1 MQFNERAK
9 ERRPNTQEM
18 FDTDYRLIAEFSES
32 SDTENNFDAT
42 QPKVDQELNS
52 EASWRSTRQK
62 KQPDFYGKEMSDVSK
77 IAHSPT
83 SYQEATEG
91 PNKKHW
97 EAAMKTEMMSLN
109 KKHVWD
115 LVKLPANKKTV
126 GSKWVFKV
134 KTGEDGSVQRYKARL
149 VAQGF
154 KQKYGAD
161 FDKTFCPV
169 VQQES
174 LHLLMALSVQHGLVL
189 HQVDLTTAFLNEEVY
204 MQQPQGFVCQGKKE
218 LACKRKKS
226 IYGLKQSP
234 HCWNSTLDTYL
245 KKLGFI
251 QTASDPCIYY
261 QKIGSDIVY
270 IGVHVDDIVLAGK
283 DERQFPKI
291 KDDFR
296 KGLTS
301 KT

>member
-1 MQFNERAK
+1 
-9 ERRPNTQEM
+9 
-18 FDTDYRLIAEFSES
+18 
-32 SDTENNFDAT
+32 
-42 QPKVDQELNS
+42 
-52 EASWRSTRQK
+52 
-62 KQPDFYGKEMSDVSK
+62 MSNVSK

-189 HQVDLTTAFLNEEVY
+189 HQVDLTKAFLNGKLMKKCICNNRKVLCVRERRSWHASARRASMALNNHPVVGT
-204 MQQPQGFVCQGKKE
+204 QP
-218 LACKRKKS
+218 L
-226 IYGLKQSP
+226 
-234 HCWNSTLDTYL
+234 TLT
-245 KKLGFI
+245 
-251 QTASDPCIYY
+251 
-261 QKIGSDIVY
+261 
-270 IGVHVDDIVLAGK
+270 
-283 DERQFPKI
+283 
-291 KDDFR
+291 
-296 KGLTS
+296 
-301 KT
+301 